1 MKKKESLMSI
11 AGTSS
16 ETNPISLID
25 NVKNAFELADK
36 ELPGVS
42 SLFID
47 EIIASL
53 AATTKKG

>member
-1 MKKKESLMSI
+1 MSI